1 MNMAHRNWQM
11 QGLESTAVNDWEILG
26 RETELM
32 RQLESMGLPHNYYVS
47 DNNGWR
53 NFWKLVN
60 PPKPQGQ
67 EETQKQGVHR
77 PEIMPPIPVPGP
89 QCPNV
94 IPAQPPK
101 EESAHRKQYYADVHQ
116 MQLSLKKIAE
126 CMEQFMNT
134 DRGGDGSQDDSDL
147 PTGPEGGSEGSYSD
161 GQGVIY
167 LIRSG
172 Y

>member
-1 MNMAHRNWQM
+1 MAHRNWQM
-11 QGLESTAVNDWEILG
+11 QRLESPAVNDWEILG

-32 RQLESMGLPHNYYVS
+32 RQLESMGFPDNYCEGG
-47 DNNGWR
+47 GWN
-53 NFWKLVN
+53 NFWKLVR
-60 PPKPQGQ
+60 PSPKPQGQ
-67 EETQKQGVHR
+67 EDTQKQGVHR
-77 PEIMPPIPVPGP
+77 PEVIPPIPVPGP

-94 IPAQPPK
+94 IPVQPPK

-134 DRGGDGSQDDSDL
+134 DRGGDGSQEDSDS
-147 PTGPEGGSEGSYSD
+147 PTEPERGSEGSHSE